1 MKKKTEEIKN
11 EVTYSHE
18 ALERI
23 ENNRKAF
30 LADYRKNNNLKII
43 ISVVC
48 ILVIVVACILLPNV
62 MPEDKKKLT
71 TGITLGLFVIALAG
85 TLAASMITRRG
96 MDKKMKIYFADYYKA
111 QSDYVIEGEGFEN
124 VALQDPGKISLEEFN
139 ECKLYAN
146 VVEAGSRGLTTF
158 EYNKIPMRVVDCAG
172 NVKGEKRIMPIFVG
186 KCVSSAAKYTE
197 SDLIL
202 IYLKGNEKAL
212 PPTNTEGLEKVVDD
226 EKMWVATNNKN
237 WEKVITKDV
246 MKLINEFT
254 MNELLVDLAISVHDG
269 KAFIMMGY
277 DDPLMVL
284 PLQNQ
289 FNSKPMETFKED
301 FHKAVKILEALN

>member
-23 ENNRKAF
+23 ENNRKGF

-43 ISVVC
+43 ISVLC
-48 ILVIVVACILLPNV
+48 ILVIVVACIVLPYV
-62 MPEDKKKLT
+62 MPEDMKKLS

-85 TLAASMITRRG
+85 TLSASMLTRKA
-96 MDKKMKIYFADYYKA
+96 MDKKMKIYFSDYYKA
-111 QSDYVIEGEGFEN
+111 VNDFVIEGEGFEN
-124 VALQDPGKISLEEFN
+124 VALQDPGKITLEEFN
-139 ECKLYAN
+139 EAQVYVN
-146 VVEAGSRGLTTF
+146 VIEAGSRGLTTF

-172 NVKGEKRIMPIFVG
+172 NVKGEKRMMPVFVG
-186 KCVSSAAKYTE
+186 KCVSSAAKYAE

-212 PPTNTEGLEKVVDD
+212 PPTNVEGLEKVVDD
-226 EKMWVATNNKN
+226 EKMWIAANNKN
-237 WEKVITKDV
+237 WEKVITKDILA
-246 MKLINEFT
+246 LINEFT
-254 MNELLVDLAISVHDG
+254 MNELLVDLAISLHDG

-289 FNSKPMETFKED
+289 FDSKPVEAFKED
-301 FHKAVKILEALN
+301 FRKAVKLLEALN